1 MGAVVLLLVALVPPA
16 GGSLRRLGDL
26 RLRAVGLLM
35 AALLAQVLITDVV
48 VDGPRPVL
56 VAVHLLT
63 YVVAAVVLWL
73 NRGVPGLL
81 VLGAG
86 AGLNA
91 VTIALNGGT
100 SSASASALRRAGLPV
115 DPAGFSNSGVL
126 PHPALPF
133 LGDVFAVP
141 AGVPLANVFS
151 IGDVLILLG
160 AAWCL
165 HRTCRPVRLVEVM
178 AVDERRDL
186 AVFDELVRERDAAL
200 AETARLGRNDEL
212 ARETAPAAPRA
223 RRAVPTG
230 AVELRRGAE
239 QRPRDGGPACSSR
252 HALTAGPDRSA
263 HAPRMDES
271 GSWDAGPVLVRPVGE
286 LDVDGPAATET
297 IDQTAWTPI
306 H

>member
-48 VDGPRPVL
+48 VEGPRPVL

-100 SSASASALRRAGLPV
+100 LPASASALRRAGLPV
-115 DPAGFSNSGVL
+115 DPAG
-126 PHPALPF
+126 
-133 LGDVFAVP
+133 
-141 AGVPLANVFS
+141 FS

-165 HRTCRPVRLVEVM
+165 HRTCLPVRLVEVM

-200 AETARLGRNDEL
+200 AETARLGRRNDEL
-212 ARETAPAAPRA
+212 ARETARLRLALAERSRPAPLSSAAEPNNDRAPAALPARA
-223 RRAVPTG
+223 GMR
-230 AVELRRGAE
+230 
-239 QRPRDGGPACSSR
+239 
-252 HALTAGPDRSA
+252 
-263 HAPRMDES
+263 
-271 GSWDAGPVLVRPVGE
+271 
-286 LDVDGPAATET
+286 
-297 IDQTAWTPI
+297 
-306 H
+306 

>member
-48 VDGPRPVL
+48 VEGPRPVL

-100 SSASASALRRAGLPV
+100 LPASASALRRAGLPV

-165 HRTCRPVRLVEVM
+165 HRTCLPVRLVEVM

-200 AETARLGRNDEL
+200 AETARLG
-212 ARETAPAAPRA
+212 
-223 RRAVPTG
+223 
-230 AVELRRGAE
+230 
-239 QRPRDGGPACSSR
+239 
-252 HALTAGPDRSA
+252 
-263 HAPRMDES
+263 
-271 GSWDAGPVLVRPVGE
+271 
-286 LDVDGPAATET
+286 
-297 IDQTAWTPI
+297 
-306 H
+306 

>member
-48 VDGPRPVL
+48 VEGPRPVL

-100 SSASASALRRAGLPV
+100 LPASASALRRAGLPV
-115 DPAGFSNSGVL
+115 DPAGFNNSGVL

-165 HRTCRPVRLVEVM
+165 HRTCLPVRLVEVM

-200 AETARLGRNDEL
+200 AETARLGRRNDEL
-212 ARETAPAAPRA
+212 ARETARLRLALAERSRPAPLSSAAEPNNDRAPAALPARA
-223 RRAVPTG
+223 GMR
-230 AVELRRGAE
+230 
-239 QRPRDGGPACSSR
+239 
-252 HALTAGPDRSA
+252 
-263 HAPRMDES
+263 
-271 GSWDAGPVLVRPVGE
+271 
-286 LDVDGPAATET
+286 
-297 IDQTAWTPI
+297 
-306 H
+306 